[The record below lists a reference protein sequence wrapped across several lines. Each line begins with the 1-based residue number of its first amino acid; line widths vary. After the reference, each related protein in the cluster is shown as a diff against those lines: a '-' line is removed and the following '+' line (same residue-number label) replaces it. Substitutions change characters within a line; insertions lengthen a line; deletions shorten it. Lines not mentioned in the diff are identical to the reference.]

1 MGIAFNHSQASDPL
15 PPLPTAQKSSAALLN
30 IPVDQNSFVTLDL
43 SGEGPLSVK
52 EVCRITGLSR
62 TLISAQIRLGKLI
75 ARKAGRRT
83 LVMRSDLRKW
93 LEGLPTVQATARKGD
108 V

>member
-1 MGIAFNHSQASDPL
+1 MKPPRHPSQTCGRLQNL
-15 PPLPTAQKSSAALLN
+15 PENTANADGTSAVTTQQR
-30 IPVDQNSFVTLDL
+30 PVSLDC
-43 SGEGPLSVK
+43 SGEGPLSIK

-62 TLISAQIRLGKLI
+62 TLICAQIRLGKLI

-93 LEGLPTVQATARKGD
+93 LEQLPAIQPGARKGD